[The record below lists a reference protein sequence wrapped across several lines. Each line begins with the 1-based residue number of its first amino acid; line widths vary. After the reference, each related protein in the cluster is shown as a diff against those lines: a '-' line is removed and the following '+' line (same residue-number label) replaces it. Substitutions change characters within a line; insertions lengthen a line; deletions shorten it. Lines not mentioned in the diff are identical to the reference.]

1 MKLRLESKRGSV
13 LSVSIGIWVSQ
24 RKAYATTIA
33 IFDTGAYK
41 TIVDVHLAKLL
52 NLPVSSAEGISTV
65 TATGVTDTRSSVL
78 PLMRIGKMPIKNI
91 PVNVMQLPEELET
104 KCILGMNILQE
115 YDIHISSFNKEI
127 TLTPKPLP
135 KKYYREGYS
144 VTLVAAEGSGTH
156 EDDAATSAIDS
167 EKLHIVH
174 SPCGVFPGSS
184 SDSIL
189 RLGKSG

>member
-1 MKLRLESKRGSV
+1 MKLRLENKRGNV
-13 LSVSIGIWVSQ
+13 LSVSVGIWVPQ

-41 TIVDVHLAKLL
+41 TIIDTHLAKLL

-78 PLMRIGKMPIKNI
+78 PLMRIGKTPIKII

-144 VTLVAAEGSGTH
+144 VTLVAAEGSDTQ
-156 EDDAATSAIDS
+156 EEDAAASVIN
-167 EKLHIVH
+167 
-174 SPCGVFPGSS
+174 SPG
-184 SDSIL
+184 
-189 RLGKSG
+189 